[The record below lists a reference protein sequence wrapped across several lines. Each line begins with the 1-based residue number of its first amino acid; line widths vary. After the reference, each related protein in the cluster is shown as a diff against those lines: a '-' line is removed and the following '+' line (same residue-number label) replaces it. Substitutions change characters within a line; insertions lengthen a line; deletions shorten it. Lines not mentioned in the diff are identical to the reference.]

1 MEQALDLAEEL
12 GDSMATREE
21 VLESNEAELI
31 LKSDTFKKA
40 IENLK
45 KEYVALWMSSRG
57 EDDVAFR
64 ETLHNAINVLPEVE
78 RHLRI
83 LVEKG
88 KITSA
93 QIKKLHNYI

>member
-1 MEQALDLAEEL
+1 
-12 GDSMATREE
+12 MATREE

>member
-1 MEQALDLAEEL
+1 
-12 GDSMATREE
+12 MATREE

-78 RHLRI
+78 RLLRI

>member
-40 IENLK
+40 IQNLK
-45 KEYVALWMSSRG
+45 QEYVALWMSSRG

-93 QIKKLHNYI
+93 QVKKLHNYI

>member
-1 MEQALDLAEEL
+1 
-12 GDSMATREE
+12 MATREE

-93 QIKKLHNYI
+93 QVKKLHNYI